1 MKRSVKRA
9 LIVVGAVLFTLVA
22 VPVALIASAFVG
34 TSAIQDGVE
43 LGSTVRLVKDGFV
56 TIGVIDLGGG
66 KVALI
71 DAGIDKQGKAILAE
85 LGRRKLGPEA
95 VQAVLAG
102 GLPERSRDGRH
113 GLIELEPRYCDVAV
127 QRWQEWSGGTG
138 SLEGDRRTFAERTT
152 ARGQT
157 NS

>member
-1 MKRSVKRA
+1 MHAS
-9 LIVVGAVLFTLVA
+9 
-22 VPVALIASAFVG
+22 VPVYQADSSLYASVSEQRWRG
-34 TSAIQDGVE
+34 CN
-43 LGSTVRLVKDGFV
+43 RR
-56 TIGVIDLGGG
+56 
-66 KVALI
+66 
-71 DAGIDKQGKAILAE
+71 GI
-85 LGRRKLGPEA
+85 EA